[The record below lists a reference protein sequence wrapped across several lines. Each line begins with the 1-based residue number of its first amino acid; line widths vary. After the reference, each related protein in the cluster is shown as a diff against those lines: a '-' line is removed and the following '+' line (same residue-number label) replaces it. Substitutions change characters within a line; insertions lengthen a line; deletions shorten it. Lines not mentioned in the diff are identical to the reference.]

1 MSIGDRIVRGILIGG
16 AIGAFSTI
24 FGLTENMFVSVG
36 LGAIAGCFAGITH
49 AVLDKKRKQ

>member
-1 MSIGDRIVRGILIGG
+1 MSVGDRIVRGILIGG

-24 FGLTENMFVSVG
+24 FGLTGNMFVSVG
-36 LGAIAGCFAGITH
+36 LGAIAGCLAGITH